1 MPSMFLTSE
10 NFRFGYALE
19 KIIYI
24 FIFIWWLESFS
35 AVYILTLFITN
46 SIHVGKLGISQ
57 VPLLQVT

>member
-35 AVYILTLFITN
+35 AVYILTLFISN
-46 SIHVGKLGISQ
+46 LFLFHKF
-57 VPLLQVT
+57 VPPLDPMAQC